1 MSPSEGLLLALLAG
15 LGAFWWDGLQKRE
28 LALLAARKVCAQS
41 GVQFLDE
48 TVALKKMTLR
58 RDDNQQ
64 ARVYREYGF
73 EYSSV
78 GDDRQTGR
86 VYMLGNRILS
96 ADLIL

>member
-1 MSPSEGLLLALLAG
+1 MSPSEGLLLAALAG
-15 LGAFWWDGLQKRE
+15 VAAFWWDGLQKRE
-28 LALLAARKVCAQS
+28 FAIHAARRACEQA

-58 RDDNQQ
+58 RDANQR
-64 ARVYREYGF
+64 ARVYREFAF
-73 EYSSV
+73 EFSSV

-86 VYMLGNRILS
+86 VYLLGNRVLS